1 LGDHLLLLPHCLHA
15 SRGYRFPFV
24 APRSKVPAMN
34 IWLTV
39 RTFIALFLV
48 ALGIGLMFVRSE
60 DMRLMVGALFV
71 AMGLTFMLR
80 MALVLRQR

>member
-1 LGDHLLLLPHCLHA
+1 
-15 SRGYRFPFV
+15 
-24 APRSKVPAMN
+24 MN

-48 ALGIGLMFVRSE
+48 ALGIGFMFVRSE

-71 AMGLTFMLR
+71 AMGLTFLLR